1 VEFVK
6 YGVGRVISVVSPQER
21 ANPRIYQPARTK
33 QRSNIVERVERYEF
47 VEGYGEII
55 RKARERLGLTREEL
69 GALIQDKSSVI
80 KKIENEEL
88 KPTIEQAK
96 KLEKA
101 LKVKILV
108 EVSEEVEELFKPP
121 KPKPSGVTL
130 GDLLRESRQG

>member
-1 VEFVK
+1 M
-6 YGVGRVISVVSPQER
+6 VSPQDR
-21 ANPRIYQPARTK
+21 SKPRISPPVRPRQK
-33 QRSNIVERVERYEF
+33 SNIVERVERYEF

-55 RKARERLGLTREEL
+55 RKAREKLGLTREEL
-69 GALIQDKSSVI
+69 GALIQDKASVI

-96 KLEKA
+96 KIEKT

-130 GDLLRESRQG
+130 GDLLRQSRQEE